1 MYKKPAI
8 DFVQMSEMIK
18 TRQDGCV
25 DYVTNKIFYDCE
37 IHFKHKSDYWPE
49 EFWPTIPYHDWPKDG
64 SDYAIV
70 VGIPQQQQ
78 QTQYHSIPMDRVDF
92 INSMDEQS
100 LIINV
105 TEYQYQFQFT
115 SPETARFLCE
125 LIYMKIPCFYWDTI
139 ITNVDKNIFCLLNR
153 NFSKPINE
161 EELNDD
167 DDDDDKILTFLPP
180 PYPIIGGQSSSKST
194 TTYSNPEI
202 PMISIPPPAP
212 VIEKIDYNNKATD
225 NDQQQQDDDLGFWD
239 EEELNEIVYGDD
251 F

>member
-64 SDYAIV
+64 SDFAIV

-78 QTQYHSIPMDRVDF
+78 QTQYHPIPMDRVDF

-105 TEYQYQFQFT
+105 TEYQYKFQFT
-115 SPETARFLCE
+115 SPETARFLR
-125 LIYMKIPCFYWDTI
+125 I
-139 ITNVDKNIFCLLNR
+139 
-153 NFSKPINE
+153 
-161 EELNDD
+161 NDD

-194 TTYSNPEI
+194 TTYSTPEI
-202 PMISIPPPAP
+202 PMIPIPQPAP
-212 VIEKIDYNNKATD
+212 VIEKIDYNNETTD
-225 NDQQQQDDDLGFWD
+225 QQQDDDLGFWD